1 MKRFT
6 IDPAG
11 LVLVFLAIGS
21 GAPRAMADVV
31 TFDSAADLANFNVA
45 GSGVQL
51 VSGGIGGSG
60 AIQDNA
66 QSNFNSSTLAYQ
78 PQSFD
83 LSAVN
88 DSISLSVM
96 FHYKS
101 VTHLSTGGG
110 NGASPVTLNLSANPN
125 PADRFSNGISAEYA
139 VAQLAP
145 NQLVTHHIFMEGY
158 QNGSGAGLDFSISP
172 LIDGH
177 WYQLASTFSLTTV
190 SGQPRNGFTVT
201 LSDFGLT
208 GGQLQSVNFQRTATS
223 ALFAPVLQDST
234 VWTGFTTELPFGTGA
249 DRVDNFTIGVPE
261 PSGLALGAL
270 ALVGFAAVRWSVKRA
285 IRLGG

>member
-1 MKRFT
+1 MKKIA

-11 LVLVFLAIGS
+11 LVLIFWAVAN
-21 GAPRAMADVV
+21 GAPAAMAEVV
-31 TFDSAADLANFNVA
+31 SFDSAADLAKFNVG

-51 VSGGIGGSG
+51 VSAGIGGSG
-60 AIQDNA
+60 AIRDNA
-66 QSNFNSSTLAYQ
+66 QNNFNSSTLTYQ

-83 LSAVN
+83 MSAVA

-96 FHYKS
+96 FLYKS

-110 NGASPVTLNLSANPN
+110 VGASPVTLNVSGDPN
-125 PADRFSNGISAEYA
+125 PPDRFSNGITAEYA
-139 VAQLAP
+139 VVQFAP
-145 NQLVTHHIFMEGY
+145 NQSVTHHILMEGY

-208 GGQLQSVNFQRTATS
+208 GGQLQSVNFQKTATS

-234 VWTGFTTELPFGTGA
+234 VWAGFTTELPFGTGA
-249 DRVDNFTIGVPE
+249 DRVDNFTISVPE
-261 PSGLALGAL
+261 PSGLVLGTL
-270 ALVGFAAVRWSVKRA
+270 ALVSFAAARRRVKRA
-285 IRLGG
+285 IRSSG